1 MVGARFP
8 SYMADMPA
16 LPTHAPLLAVIAGL
30 VLLIWLAS
38 RIRLLRGLLQLAV
51 WGGLLWLLAVALGER
66 GRFDPA
72 LGRLAGLIDGGGQT
86 VSGDVVRV
94 KLSRDGHFWVR
105 ATLDGVPRRL
115 LVDSGATVTALSTDT
130 ARAAKLDVRRTA
142 VPILLRTANGTVA
155 ADSARVATLRFGTI
169 TAHDLPVVV
178 SPAFGGTDVLGMNFL
193 SKLKSWRV
201 EEGVLVLEPHH
212 PQHDPAGQA

>member
-1 MVGARFP
+1 MGIVPF
-8 SYMADMPA
+8 A
-16 LPTHAPLLAVIAGL
+16 LPAHAPLIAVIAAL
-30 VLLIWLAS
+30 VLLVGLAGRVRWL
-38 RIRLLRGLLQLAV
+38 RRLIQLAV
-51 WGGLLWLLAVALGER
+51 WGGLLWLLAVTLGER

-72 LGRLAGLIDGGGQT
+72 LGRLSGLLDGGGQA

-115 LVDSGATVTALSTDT
+115 LVDSGATVTALSADT
-130 ARAAKLDVRRTA
+130 ARAAGLDVHRPA

-155 ADSARVATLRFGTI
+155 ADAARVATLRFGTI
-169 TAHDLPVVV
+169 TAHDLSVVV
-178 SPAFGGTDVLGMNFL
+178 SPAFGDTDVLGMNFL

-201 EEGVLVLEPHH
+201 EDGVLVLEPHH
-212 PQHDPAGQA
+212 PQHGRDATPSIG